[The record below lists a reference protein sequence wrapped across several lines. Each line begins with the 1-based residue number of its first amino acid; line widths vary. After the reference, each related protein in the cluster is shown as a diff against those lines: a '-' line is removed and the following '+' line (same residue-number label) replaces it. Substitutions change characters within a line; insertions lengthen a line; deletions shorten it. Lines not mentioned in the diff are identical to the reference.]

1 MSPPLPLASPPNA
14 HAKPSHGR
22 SRPVDDQ
29 PLVPRFSV
37 LLIDS
42 DIQLSPWLSSASES
56 SADANDLHQVVRVQ
70 VGFGFTHADA
80 PQFVPALRPSVIP
93 LAYQSLTSFAQSI
106 ACSYEGLCALIIG
119 NIPAIEW
126 LTLSIT
132 SVRAADRLLRAGVR
146 TTMSSPEPTANAPSV
161 STCPSSLPACSRSCQ
176 QTARASSELRH
187 HLRCTSAARVVRH
200 RSSRRS
206 RRRCGSPAISHA
218 TNSTTRR

>member
-1 MSPPLPLASPPNA
+1 
-14 HAKPSHGR
+14 
-22 SRPVDDQ
+22 
-29 PLVPRFSV
+29 
-37 LLIDS
+37 
-42 DIQLSPWLSSASES
+42 
-56 SADANDLHQVVRVQ
+56 
-70 VGFGFTHADA
+70 
-80 PQFVPALRPSVIP
+80 
-93 LAYQSLTSFAQSI
+93 
-106 ACSYEGLCALIIG
+106 LIIG

-200 RSSRRS
+200 RSSRRL
-206 RRRCGSPAISHA
+206 RRRCGSPKSFPA
-218 TNSTTRR
+218 TNSTTRRLAITWIASWLVASHVQQRASSCVLVGPSATPFLTPARATTTGWHRACASRGVGNSVQCEQIQAI